1 MTKDIEN
8 RKKARIDLFAFIK
21 VIELKDGNLHK
32 ARMFNFTEDGIYFES
47 DSLLNTGTLIFVIV
61 EDSPFASTYG
71 VLKFYRARIIWRKN
85 LKDYFFR
92 YGYGIQF
99 MTLTEIQDLYTENI
113 LKNRDLRKH
122 PRNSFVR
129 SLRVSTISG
138 IFKGTTKNI
147 SPTGVFIASENVL
160 EPGQITK
167 MVLPLKNGNEAKIT
181 GRVVW
186 VNNEGFGVKFLKII

>member
-8 RKKARIDLFAFIK
+8 RKKARIDLFAFLK
-21 VIELKDGNLHK
+21 VIELKDGYIHK
-32 ARMFNFTEDGIYFES
+32 ARMFNFSEDGIYLES
-47 DSLLNTGTLIFVIV
+47 DSLLSTGTLIFVIV

-71 VLKFYRARIIWRKN
+71 VLKFYRARIIWRKK

-99 MTLTEIQDLYTENI
+99 MTLTQIQDLYTENI

-129 SLRVSTISG
+129 SLRISTISG

-147 SPTGVFIASENVL
+147 SPTGVFIASENVI

-167 MVLPLKNGNEAKIT
+167 MVLPLKNGKEAKIT

-186 VNNEGFGVKFLKII
+186 ANKEGFGVKFLKII